1 MVPRDQLH
9 RRPVVTGPF
18 RPGPPPAGSP
28 GLPLGG
34 RPGPAPTAR
43 PGPSVGVGFDDD
55 VDDARHPAVDA
66 AVQAMANA
74 EGLPPADQ
82 IAQYEAAY
90 QTLRETLATID
101 QA

>member
-1 MVPRDQLH
+1 MS
-9 RRPVVTGPF
+9 GPF
-18 RPGPPPAGSP
+18 RPGPPPGARP
-28 GLPLGG
+28 GPPPGARPG
-34 RPGPAPTAR
+34 PPPGPRPGPAPTAYE
-43 PGPSVGVGFDDD
+43 D
-55 VDDARHPAVDA
+55 VEEAHHPAVDA
-66 AVQAMANA
+66 AVQAMINA